1 MKKKMEQTIMTT
13 KVCLRRSENN
23 RKELIT
29 LNYLQNKKNRYK
41 NTQKIINELISNTE
55 NKLKDLP
62 EKSVIN
68 NSTILEKQETAENL
82 NKYFAN
88 IGPNLTSKILNKQ
101 GSFEKNLPNCKN
113 TEWCTIK
120 LKKN

>member
-41 NTQKIINELISNTE
+41 NTQKILNELISNTK
-55 NKLKDLP
+55 NKRKDLP

-82 NKYFAN
+82 NKYFVN
-88 IGPNLTSKILNKQ
+88 IGPNLASKILNKQ
-101 GSFEKNLPNCKN
+101 GSFEKNLANCNN
-113 TEWCTIK
+113 TE
-120 LKKN
+120 